1 MEELEKIKL
10 KTGTSNT
17 FMIFGMLL
25 LGTFFLLLLVIVDVL
40 YSIGI
45 INKLSFLSQK
55 ISFDTKPLYIL
66 IPISIL
72 ILYSIG
78 FTLYLASFIFLS
90 SPSWFIMKLLFNKN
104 LFAETIVDQIFEKN
118 NVLEKFQKG
127 NLLFKRGFLYFL
139 LRNENDAIGSDVKF
153 AFTQLMYGR
162 AILFTMVIAV
172 ISIFGF
178 IGDILLI
185 FLYGFIA
192 YLIAILI
199 YAMGLRFFDD
209 ILSMGYLSK
218 NVDWLKSNKKLY
230 YESGDSTAG
239 V

>member
-1 MEELEKIKL
+1 
-10 KTGTSNT
+10 
-17 FMIFGMLL
+17 
-25 LGTFFLLLLVIVDVL
+25 
-40 YSIGI
+40 
-45 INKLSFLSQK
+45 
-55 ISFDTKPLYIL
+55 
-66 IPISIL
+66 
-72 ILYSIG
+72 
-78 FTLYLASFIFLS
+78 
-90 SPSWFIMKLLFNKN
+90 
-104 LFAETIVDQIFEKN
+104 
-118 NVLEKFQKG
+118 
-127 NLLFKRGFLYFL
+127 
-139 LRNENDAIGSDVKF
+139 
-153 AFTQLMYGR
+153 MYGR